1 MQGEDKTALNA
12 MRDCIH
18 DLRNWMIEDR
28 LMLNDDKTELM
39 LIGTMQKLQKVN
51 LNDITVLEAKL
62 VGRNLGSWFDCNL
75 ELSSHTS
82 RQWVSAFYHLHN
94 ISQIHRFLSTDTTKA
109 LVHVFVTLPVDY
121 SNSLLYG
128 LPASHL
134 NKIQRVLNAAARLV
148 CHAPRYC
155 RITPLLYQMHWLP
168 VRQHISFK
176 ILLFV
181 FKAIHGFTPTYLREL
196 VSIKRSG
203 NYNLRS
209 SSDGLLLATPTY
221 RSRVTLGDRSFQVAA
236 PALWNVLPREIRSIT
251 DLGTFKHHLKTHLF
265 REAFY

>member
-1 MQGEDKTALNA
+1 MSLVSPP
-12 MRDCIH
+12 
-18 DLRNWMIEDR
+18 
-28 LMLNDDKTELM
+28 
-39 LIGTMQKLQKVN
+39 LI
-51 LNDITVLEAKL
+51 
-62 VGRNLGSWFDCNL
+62 
-75 ELSSHTS
+75 
-82 RQWVSAFYHLHN
+82 
-94 ISQIHRFLSTDTTKA
+94 
-109 LVHVFVTLPVDY
+109 
-121 SNSLLYG
+121 
-128 LPASHL
+128 
-134 NKIQRVLNAAARLV
+134 LV
-148 CHAPRYC
+148 CFSLFSFHSMMSIYQLFLRKLKVGSS
-155 RITPLLYQMHWLP
+155 TLYLFLFFPWYRMYVAINFVWFGSK
-168 VRQHISFK
+168 IK

-251 DLGTFKHHLKTHLF
+251 DLGIFKRHLKTHLF